1 MRHRIIRPTL
11 VIVLH
16 VLLHLLDDGM
26 LGPRLRKHL

>member
-1 MRHRIIRPTL
+1 MRHRIFRSTF

-16 VLLHLLDDGM
+16 ILLHLLDDSM